1 MVVKKNEIFLQNES
15 GQAIFEFV
23 VFLPLLLI
31 LMTVMLTT
39 GNAINASINQQK
51 ATRGYFFNIIQN
63 NSRIP
68 IKADLD
74 NLAGNGVNRVSAFSI
89 GWRTKEVD
97 GGSSL
102 AACTKYNTLFGSI
115 NADETCDEPVLED
128 NKSQF
133 IRIFTFFGVCTE
145 TYAKIDDTGN
155 YRADWRRKQSD
166 ICTLGQ

>member
-1 MVVKKNEIFLQNES
+1 MVVKNKKIFLNNEK

-23 VFLPLLLI
+23 VFLPLLLV

-68 IKADLD
+68 IKVDLD
-74 NLAGNGVNRVSAFSI
+74 NLAANAVNRVSAFSI
-89 GWRTKEVD
+89 GWRTKEV
-97 GGSSL
+97 GGAASL

-115 NADETCDEPVLED
+115 NADETCDEPVLDD
-128 NKSQF
+128 NKSQY

-145 TYAKIDDTGN
+145 SYAKIDETGN
-155 YRADWRRKQSD
+155 YRADWRRKPSD
-166 ICTLGQ
+166 ICTLSQ